1 MKYLL
6 LSEQYIFIVLQH
18 QFRYNKIGETM
29 KRRKKRKLR
38 MKRIMLFVIVLVI
51 VFLGGY
57 LYYTSSTRYQL
68 QKLGYQKNEI
78 KVLETLDAKQ
88 LSKVLKLPYE
98 KILPDL
104 LQETYFIDK
113 NLERYLAYQK
123 KNTDLSAKE
132 IITMVNVNRDKAF
145 YNDVTKTDTAKG
157 KLMLVNKYYALGK
170 DYQPKNLVSI
180 SNQYGYGTNSIEKE
194 VFNHYL
200 EMFQDAKKEGL
211 TLIVTSSYRDYDYQE
226 ELWNQ
231 YKNQKGQEWADSISA
246 RAGQSEHQTGYT
258 MDIATYGSVFNDF
271 ENTDEFKWM
280 EKNAH
285 KYGFILRYPK
295 GKEDITGYDYESWH
309 YRYVGVDTATKV
321 HNLGI
326 TYDEYYAYYIEQN
339 KNS

>member
-1 MKYLL
+1 
-6 LSEQYIFIVLQH
+6 
-18 QFRYNKIGETM
+18 M

-38 MKRIMLFVIVLVI
+38 KKRIFSLIMVIAI
-51 VFLGGY
+51 LGICGY
-57 LYYTSSTRYQL
+57 FYHTISTFYQL
-68 QKLGYQKNEI
+68 KKIGYQNDEI
-78 KVLETLDAKQ
+78 MLLEKLQPNHLSRVL
-88 LSKVLKLPYE
+88 SLPYE

-104 LQETYFIDK
+104 LQEQYFIEE

-123 KNTDLSAKE
+123 KNTNLSAKE
-132 IITMVNVNRDKAF
+132 IVTMVNVNRDKEF
-145 YNDVTKTDTAKG
+145 YTDVVKTDTSKG
-157 KLMLVNKYYALGK
+157 KLMLVNKYYALRK

-180 SNQYGYGTNSIEKE
+180 SNQYGYGENAIEKE

-200 EMFQDAKKEGL
+200 EMYQDAKQEGL

-231 YKNQKGQEWADSISA
+231 YKNQQGQEWADSVSA
-246 RAGQSEHQTGYT
+246 RAGQSEHQTGLT

-280 EKNAH
+280 EKNAY

-309 YRYVGVDTATKV
+309 YRYVGVDTATKI
-321 HNLGI
+321 HKLGI
-326 TYDEYYAYYIEQN
+326 TYDEYYAYYIVQN